1 MKVAAAAKNA
11 KAVPELTDPN
21 KKLSFLSKAEGIC
34 GCLFEK
40 RASIQFDA
48 CFFLVMCLR
57 PHPAEPIF
65 DSFFGPR
72 RQPISAQLFRTN
84 SPLKFLR

>member
-21 KKLSFLSKAEGIC
+21 KKSAVVF
-34 GCLFEK
+34 FEK

-57 PHPAEPIF
+57 PHPAEPVF